1 VNLFFFFDKRTIQVC
16 FMLFLSGPIVPVSRM
31 GLVDA
36 QKGRKE
42 GLLLRQNKVEY
53 SSNGVREKEKKE
65 EENKQPSLALSPS
78 FYTKSFL
85 PKVPAFLPASF
96 HPSVALL
103 LAFLCLIKSRILYH
117 NS

>member
-1 VNLFFFFDKRTIQVC
+1 LFWRSRRPSFLPFWASTNPILETGTIGPLRKSMKHTCIVLLSKKKKRFTGVH
-16 FMLFLSGPIVPVSRM
+16 
-31 GLVDA
+31 
-36 QKGRKE
+36 K
-42 GLLLRQNKVEY
+42 LL
-53 SSNGVREKEKKE
+53 REKEKKE